1 MAKDAKGHFHDA
13 RGRFGRTGAVR
24 VDLEGPRLRKTQAQP
39 EAEARKKWFK
49 TRARAAS
56 VDEAFIQ
63 HVRGE
68 RVAEPGLI
76 YLRGRSA
83 RPEQRHEPVLD
94 RFAALQQATRG
105 LRGVKGAAFR
115 HETKRAFSGKAMAVR
130 GWKAREFTVGS
141 KTVMRGF
148 GTRTRVLNGAGKK
161 PGRRS
166 ARDMFAP
173 VAAYLPRHGTPD

>member
-1 MAKDAKGHFHDA
+1 MAKDAGGRLHDA
-13 RGRFGRTGAVR
+13 RGRFARTGAVR

-39 EAEARKKWFK
+39 ESEARKKWFK

-76 YLRGRSA
+76 YRRGHMA
-83 RPEQRHEPVLD
+83 RPERRPEPVLD
-94 RFAALQQATRG
+94 RFAALQQATKG

-115 HETKRAFSGKAMAVR
+115 HETKRAFNGKAMTVR
-130 GWKAREFTVGS
+130 GWKSREFAAGS
-141 KTVMRGF
+141 TTVMRGF
-148 GTRTRVLNGAGKK
+148 GTRTRVLNGAGRK
-161 PGRRS
+161 PGKRS

-173 VAAYLPRHGTPD
+173 AYRPRHGTPD